1 MSPAIPF
8 RLARTNNAGNPR
20 NVAGGSKK
28 FAHLPEEARRLRAV
42 GDRLSGVQVVLECV
56 LLPFGAL
63 GDRHLGDPE
72 GHPSQDGAAGKQV
85 TFTPDGKQEHLGNS

>member
-1 MSPAIPF
+1 MREILVMSRAAPKSSRICP
-8 RLARTNNAGNPR
+8 
-20 NVAGGSKK
+20 KK
-28 FAHLPEEARRLRAV
+28 RGDCAPS

-63 GDRHLGDPE
+63 GDRRLGDPD